1 MTHLYAPEC
10 ESLAAV
16 AAGARGQLA
25 ALQSGEPSRFEAAT
39 AQTLDAVADLDHRRQ
54 ARERRA
60 QGAVASSALAS
71 PDGRAALRAAAED
84 ARQACDELAFALEHA
99 AALGRDLIGAWQR
112 MSSPATAQVYTARG
126 AVGPARA
133 AGRVHQTG

>member
-1 MTHLYAPEC
+1 MTDLYAPEC

-25 ALQSGEPSRFEAAT
+25 ALRSGEPSVFEAAS
-39 AQTLDAVADLDHRRQ
+39 AQTLDAVAALDRRRQ
-54 ARERRA
+54 ARQRRA
-60 QGAVASSALAS
+60 DDFSAPGVPAA
-71 PDGRAALRAAAED
+71 DRAALQAAAED

-99 AALGRDLIGAWQR
+99 ASLGRDLIGAWRQ
-112 MSSPATAQVYTARG
+112 MSAPTTAQVYTARG

-133 AGRVHQTG
+133 SGRVHPSG